1 MNISTFGQQRDNAR
15 GPKEPH
21 MQTNHHV
28 STGAAPALSPDIVLG
43 ASDHQQLLVLA
54 MAGAGHGADVADD
67 LLNELERARVVP
79 DNQLPGDVVGM
90 GSHVRY
96 RTGDGV
102 EREVT
107 LVYPARANIAEGRV
121 SVLTPV
127 GTALLGLTTGQ
138 SISWLTRD
146 GRRQTLT
153 VLSVTGG
160 DEPEDPKAA

>member
-1 MNISTFGQQRDNAR
+1 
-15 GPKEPH
+15 
-21 MQTNHHV
+21 MQTNLHS
-28 STGAAPALSPDIVLG
+28 STEAPPPLSPDIVLG
-43 ASDHQQLLVLA
+43 ASDHRQLLVLA
-54 MAGAGHGADVADD
+54 MAGTGHSADIADE
-67 LLNELERARVVP
+67 LLYELERARVVP
-79 DNQLPGDVVGM
+79 DSQLPGDVVGM

-96 RTGDGV
+96 RTWDGV

-107 LVYPARANIAEGRV
+107 LVYPARANIAEARI

-127 GTALLGLTTGQ
+127 GTALLGLRTGQ

-153 VLSVTGG
+153 VLSVTAG